1 MRKEKYIEEKYSES
15 KADKKKSL
23 VAFVVNMPLP
33 NGEKFYQRFR
43 IKDYINVQAAF
54 KDAIKV
60 RDRKQELIRQSRE
73 GKISFENYTVQELY
87 DLIPSFFDRRLN
99 TYLNISKIYN
109 KYIRDVYGDTDIKD
123 ISEEDILLTLRNC
136 AQVCGADYVGKLKAV
151 WKKIFIIA
159 QRKRIIQID
168 LTALVENPR
177 SENVTERSLSEQNI
191 TEKDFQAFCEAMS
204 KYGHYLPSD
213 EKRIYNRNIMLY
225 MLKLMRITGIR
236 SQEVRALRRENII
249 ISETESVD
257 GNGNILKSRIA
268 YVCIRRSIG
277 SNKNEH
283 VAEVSTKTPQSARD
297 IPLSGSNIDLLKE
310 ILEYSKHDLIFAN
323 YDGKPFS
330 SEDLSDYLYRVS
342 KSCGIKVYSL
352 LMRKSFSADL
362 YREGVNPAITKRL
375 MGHKK
380 EDMSLNAYAS
390 AGKEELI
397 NTTANRKYKK

>member
-43 IKDYINVQAAF
+43 IKDYVNAQAAF
-54 KDAIKV
+54 KDAVKV

-87 DLIPSFFDRRLN
+87 DLIPSYFDRRLK
-99 TYLNISKIYN
+99 TYMSIDIMYN
-109 KYIRDVYGDTDIKD
+109 KYIKGLYGSTNITDIT
-123 ISEEDILLTLRNC
+123 EEDILITLRNC
-136 AQVCGADYVGKLKAV
+136 SVNCGANYVSKVKSV

-159 QRKRIIQID
+159 QRKRIIQVD

-191 TEKDFQAFCEAMS
+191 TEEDFQVFCEAMS

-236 SQEVRALRRENII
+236 SQEARALRRENIKF
-249 ISETESVD
+249 VD
-257 GNGNILKSRIA
+257 IDGKTIV
-268 YVCIRRSIG
+268 YVCVRKSIG
-277 SNKNEH
+277 SSKTKLN
-283 VAEVSTKTPQSARD
+283 VEVSTKTPHSVRN
-297 IPLSGSNIDLLKE
+297 IPIGGDHIRLINE
-310 ILEYSKHDLIFAN
+310 ILEYSKHDLLFSD
-323 YDGKPFS
+323 YKGDPFS
-330 SEDLSDYLYRVS
+330 TEDFADYLYRVS
-342 KSCGIKVYSL
+342 RSCGIKVYPL

-362 YREGVNPAITKRL
+362 YAQGTNPAITRSL
-375 MGHKK
+375 MGHKE
-380 EDMSLNAYAS
+380 EDMSLNAYA
-390 AGKEELI
+390 
-397 NTTANRKYKK
+397 TASQAAIIDTALNRKFKKQ